1 VVKESLHYRDGK
13 IFELFVYTI
22 MPNHVHLVISL
33 KEQINLHE
41 VLHSL
46 KRHTAR
52 DCNKL
57 LNRTGAFWQHE
68 SYDHVIR
75 DGEFGRI
82 VFYVLRNP
90 VKAGLCKK
98 FSDWPYSYVSPELD
112 GFDENELFQRGKIL
126 L

>member
-1 VVKESLHYRDGK
+1 
-13 IFELFVYTI
+13 